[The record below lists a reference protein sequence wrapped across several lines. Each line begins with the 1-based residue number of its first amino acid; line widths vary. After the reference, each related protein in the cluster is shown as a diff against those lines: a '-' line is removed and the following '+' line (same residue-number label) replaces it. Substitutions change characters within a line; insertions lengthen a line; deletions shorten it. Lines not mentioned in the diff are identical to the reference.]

1 MLFLATCEE
10 RNLLNGLEREVTWQM
25 SISIPGPFFCP
36 VNIYTSSLD
45 FTGEQVVV
53 VVGMGRS

>member
-1 MLFLATCEE
+1 M
-10 RNLLNGLEREVTWQM
+10 WQM

-53 VVGMGRS
+53 VGETGTFLMGGHSSSL